1 MGDLNMKTRSKR
13 LFLLLA
19 VLTVL
24 LLATDCTGN
33 SSDTSEPTA
42 APVITAT
49 STPSPT
55 STPTSTP
62 TPSPSPSPSPTPI
75 LAKVTTTSIGVL
87 KNSEETVFPDYDTQL
102 GERPLLV
109 LLLDYK
115 NSEMEYDDLYAEAWS
130 YSFFGSGSMEH
141 GAASVNDYFKE
152 ISNGRFS
159 LKPVLL
165 GKNKTGV
172 YTFHLN
178 KNYTDAQGLE
188 GNNGYPFFDF
198 DYDVAKCMDELKK
211 EGLNTEDFAVSY
223 VNKKN
228 YEKIMMGRYNYA
240 PNEYDKED
248 FTKPMIA
255 VVFPSLNVESVRL
268 GPISTSL
275 NLFGAYAHINED
287 SSFGTV
293 CHELAHM
300 LGAFD
305 VYYFGYYYND
315 LMSEGINISVSTKYN
330 VTHINPYYKLQ
341 YGWCEADILRE
352 GGQYTL
358 YSSSTGKYRP
368 LLIPTDDPNQYFLV
382 EARDG
387 TGFDSSLMES
397 DDTTLRGVTVWR
409 VDQTSLNTFNLV
421 DSMRGGITMES
432 VLPDPGC
439 SFSLQY
445 FSNYTDA
452 TVHDLKSAGV
462 TITVLKDPK
471 NGTFLIDV
479 KKD

>member
-1 MGDLNMKTRSKR
+1 MGDLKMKTRSKR

-24 LLATDCTGN
+24 LLATGCTGN

-49 STPSPT
+49 STPS
-55 STPTSTP
+55 PTSTP

-87 KNSEETVFPDYDTQL
+87 KNSAETVFPDYDTQL

-109 LLLDYK
+109 LLMDYK
-115 NSEMEYDDLYAEAWS
+115 NSECEYNEELEKAWS
-130 YSFFGSGSMEH
+130 DYIFGSGTKEE
-141 GAASVNDYFKE
+141 GTASVNDYFKE

-159 LKPVLL
+159 LKPVLSE
-165 GKNKTGV
+165 KNKTGV

-178 KNYTDAQGLE
+178 KKYTDAQGLE

-198 DYDVAKCMDELKK
+198 DYDVAKCMDKLKK

-228 YEKIMMGRYNYA
+228 YEKIMIGRYNYA

-248 FTKPMIA
+248 FTKPMIV

-275 NLFGAYAHINED
+275 NLFGAYAHINEN

-315 LMSEGINISVSTKYN
+315 LMSEGINISWNMYN

-341 YGWCEADILRE
+341 YGWCEADIFR
-352 GGQYTL
+352 GDGQYTL
-358 YSSSTGKYRP
+358 YSSSTGNYRP

-387 TGFDSSLMES
+387 TGFDSDLMEL
-397 DDTTLRGVTVWR
+397 DGTTLRGVTVWR

-432 VLPDPGC
+432 ILPNPGC

-471 NGTFLIDV
+471 NGTFLIDI